1 MPRSARLRYLMWPA
15 SVSFLLVAVV
25 NFSAQISLGRRVL
38 GRLSHAAVH
47 VDTPRLL
54 PPSPVPVAPASM
66 QPSAPRESEE
76 GVPPLVV
83 YVVSLQGV
91 AGSHISNQHRLDR
104 FVEAWREACGSSIQV
119 RVCPGELD
127 ERRGRGV
134 ARALVRCVGQAIADG
149 DEFSTFLEDDAR
161 LRSHNFCQA
170 SYRASLWAKVERDAL
185 LVLLGGHQIY
195 YNLRLHRFREARS
208 LRDLLLVALGGVPPR
223 LANSSAAALEQSRYS
238 LGSYGFFVPRDSLE
252 LLRAHLIL
260 SLAEGGDDSSE
271 PLSPDVSLY
280 ALASRTHKRVYV
292 TSPLVVSHLPG
303 YSNTWNRTRE
313 SID

>member
-1 MPRSARLRYLMWPA
+1 MPRSARLRYVVWPA
-15 SVSFLLVAVV
+15 SVSFLLVVVV
-25 NFSAQISLGRRVL
+25 NLSAQISLERRVW
-38 GRLSHAAVH
+38 GRLSHAAVPG
-47 VDTPRLL
+47 DTPRPL

-76 GVPPLVV
+76 GVPPLAV

-91 AGSHISNQHRLDR
+91 AGSHISNQHRLDH

-127 ERRGRGV
+127 ERRGRGLT
-134 ARALVRCVGQAIADG
+134 RALVRCVGQAIADG

-161 LRSHNFCQA
+161 LRSRNFCQA

-185 LVLLGGHQIY
+185 IVLLGGHQIY
-195 YNLRLHRFREARS
+195 YNLRWQRFREARS

-223 LANSSAAALEQSRYS
+223 LANSSAATLEPARYS
-238 LGSYGFFVPRDSLE
+238 LGGYGFFLPRDSLE
-252 LLRAHLIL
+252 LVRAHLVL
-260 SLAEGGDDSSE
+260 SLAEGGEDSPE
-271 PLSPDVSLY
+271 PVAPDVSLY
-280 ALASRTHKRVYV
+280 ALASQTHKRVYV
-292 TSPLVVSHLPG
+292 ASPLVVSHLRG
-303 YSNTWNRTRE
+303 HSNTWNKTRE